1 MATLDELLVSTSRTF
16 ALAIPLL
23 PDPTRSEVTVAY
35 LLFRIADT
43 FEDATDW
50 PRAERLA
57 ALEELGAL
65 IEAGD
70 VARARE
76 SGAAWLARRPIDHDG
91 YLDLVR
97 QTPAVIAALGAFA
110 PSMRAILA
118 RHTLRTARGMAR
130 IVAESDERG
139 GVALGTIEELRHYCY
154 LVAGIVGE
162 MLTEVFLH
170 DAPQL
175 AAEAPA
181 LHATKV
187 TFGEAL
193 QLVNILKDEGDDA
206 RGGRRYLPPGR
217 RAEAMA
223 LARADVDESEAYVV
237 ALMRA
242 NAPRGMIAFTA
253 LLLLLARRS
262 LDHIAAR
269 GPGAKMT
276 RDEVKGIFHHVE
288 TAPVGEILRYPL

>member
-1 MATLDELLVSTSRTF
+1 MATLDELLVRTSRTF

-43 FEDATDW
+43 FEDATGW
-50 PRAERLA
+50 SRAERLA

-76 SGAAWLARRPIDHDG
+76 RGAAWLARRPIDHDG
-91 YLDLVR
+91 YLDLLG
-97 QTPAVIAALGAFA
+97 QTPAVVAALGVFDPAV
-110 PSMRAILA
+110 RAILS
-118 RHTLRTARGMAR
+118 RHALRTARGMAR
-130 IVAESDERG
+130 IVGQGDEG
-139 GVALGTIEELRHYCY
+139 GALALGTIEELRHYCY

-175 AAEAPA
+175 AAEAEA
-181 LHATKV
+181 LHASKIA
-187 TFGEAL
+187 FGEAL

-206 RGGRRYLPPGR
+206 QGGRRYLPEGR
-217 RAEAMA
+217 RAEAML
-223 LARADVDESEAYVV
+223 LARADVDEAEAYVA
-237 ALMRA
+237 ALTRA
-242 NAPRGMIAFTA
+242 GAPRGMIAFTA
-253 LLLLLARRS
+253 LLLLLARGS
-262 LDHIAAR
+262 LDRIATR

-276 RDEVKGIFHHVE
+276 RDEVKRVFHHVE
-288 TAPVGEILRYPL
+288 TSPVGEILGYRM